1 MSKRRAFVR
10 GLILFALAFTNL
22 NDIWSPDV
30 LPNALFAWTV
40 IRERNV
46 DYDEFTVE
54 GAPPP
59 PPPPPR
65 GFPHPEADF
74 FRALGVSPPP
84 PPPKTLRSP
93 GRAPPPGPAGH

>member
-59 PPPPPR
+59 PPPPR
-65 GFPHPEADF
+65 GGFLDREADF
-74 FRALGVSPPP
+74 FRARGVSTATAPPQAV
-84 PPPKTLRSP
+84 RSP
-93 GRAPPPGPAGH
+93 CRPPAP

>member
-30 LPNALFAWTV
+30 LPDALFAWTV

-65 GFPHPEADF
+65 GLLPRAAYFFPAC
-74 FRALGVSPPP
+74 GVSTAPAPPQ
-84 PPPKTLRSP
+84 TLRSP
-93 GRAPPPGPAGH
+93 RGPPAP

>member
-59 PPPPPR
+59 PPPPRR
-65 GFPHPEADF
+65 GLLARPAAFFPA
-74 FRALGVSPPP
+74 FRGSPAPAPPKPPP
-84 PPPKTLRSP
+84 RPARP
-93 GRAPPPGPAGH
+93 APPRP